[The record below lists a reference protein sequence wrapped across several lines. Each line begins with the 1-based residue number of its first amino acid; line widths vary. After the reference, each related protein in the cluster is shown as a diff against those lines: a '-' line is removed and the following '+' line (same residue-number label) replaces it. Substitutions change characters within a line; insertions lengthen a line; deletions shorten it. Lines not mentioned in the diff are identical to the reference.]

1 MKFWT
6 RFDLNWLLVV
16 LLTVFAVAPLTYP
29 GFFETHNGFLPVF
42 NAEHLSDAPN
52 WGRPADPPR
61 SEGRLPYLLAW
72 PFLQL
77 SGSGIV
83 AIKWGYA
90 ISLVLGALGIYVWAR
105 HWHGSKGG
113 VLAAAVYTY
122 LPWHLTTIYVRGAYA
137 EAWLWALWPWILW
150 AIDRLGET
158 GPRNTLLAVGLGLP
172 LLAATFWIQPG
183 LASLATVLLVAYG
196 VAVPTGQPRRLLR
209 LVEVL
214 VLALLLLW
222 LAARRL
228 PEARIPFGEHFVY
241 PMQLFSA
248 AWGNG
253 LSFQLGLAAVG
264 LSIVAVALCVSGR
277 DHTTKTQDALQT
289 YDMAS
294 SIASR
299 SLPIGL
305 ATWFWVGTLL
315 VLVLLSLPLSAWLW
329 ASSGLDRF
337 LTYPWQLLA
346 LTSFPLVFL
355 AGSVIRMDRRLATL
369 PAWAGLVALVL
380 LASYPYLA
388 PQFTQVDPGPAPVAL
403 LQPMNADA
411 PQIALL
417 DYELQ
422 ASTEIIPTLMLTM
435 TWQAVAP
442 VTDDYTVFAH
452 VLSEGNTKVAQS
464 DGRPCNG
471 TCPTDTWQ
479 PGEILVD
486 RHELILPPDTTGD
499 SAQLLSGPYR
509 LAVGLYLLETG
520 ERAAVVGRD
529 DETVILDVP

>member
-6 RFDLNWLLVV
+6 RFDLNWLLVI

-29 GFFETHNGFLPVF
+29 GFFEAHSGFLPVF
-42 NAEHLSDAPN
+42 NAERLSDAPN
-52 WGRPADPPR
+52 WGRLADPPR
-61 SEGRLPYLLAW
+61 GEGRLPYLLTW

-83 AIKWGYA
+83 AIKWGYGL
-90 ISLVLGALGIYVWAR
+90 SLVLGALGIYVWAR

-150 AIDRLGET
+150 AIDRLGEK
-158 GPRNTLLAVGLGLP
+158 GSRSTLIAVALGLP

-183 LASLATVLLVAYG
+183 LAALATVLLVAYG
-196 VAVPTGQPRRLLR
+196 VAVPTGQPRPLLH

-228 PEARIPFGEHFVY
+228 AEARIPFGEHFVY
-241 PMQLFSA
+241 PTQLFSA
-248 AWGNG
+248 IWGNG

-264 LSIVAVALCVSGR
+264 LSIVTVALWVSGR
-277 DHTTKTQDALQT
+277 DHTTKRQSALQT
-289 YDMAS
+289 NERAS
-294 SIASR
+294 STISP
-299 SLPIGL
+299 SLPFGHAIR
-305 ATWFWVGTLL
+305 FWVGTLL

-329 ASSGLDRF
+329 TSTGLDRF

-346 LTSFPLVFL
+346 LTSFPLIFL
-355 AGSVIRMDRRLATL
+355 AGSVIRLDERLTTL
-369 PAWAGLVALVL
+369 PAWAGLVAMVL

-388 PQFTQVDPGPAPVAL
+388 PRFTQVDPGPAPVAF
-403 LQPMNADA
+403 LQSANADA

-417 DYELQ
+417 DYEVQ
-422 ASTEIIPTLMLTM
+422 APTEITPTLTLTM

-442 VTDDYTVFAH
+442 VTHDYTVFAH
-452 VLSEGNTKVAQS
+452 VLSDESTKVAQS
-464 DGRPCNG
+464 DTRPCNG
-471 TCPTDTWQ
+471 TCPTDTWE

-486 RHELILPPDTTGD
+486 RHELILTPYATGD
-499 SAQLLSGPYR
+499 SAHPLSGPYR
-509 LAVGLYLLETG
+509 LAVGLYLLDTG
-520 ERAAVVGRD
+520 ERATVVGRD
-529 DETVILDVP
+529 DETVILHVP